1 MSMLNPIARARGH
14 GSAKEGVHHWYAQ
27 RASAVLLIFLLA
39 WMIYSIFSL
48 AGGGYEASR
57 AFIANPV
64 NASFLGLLLIVVIYH
79 AMLGLQVVIE
89 DYVHKPA
96 AEVVLYF
103 ITRAGGY
110 VLMALA
116 LVHIMQLALGA

>member
-1 MSMLNPIARARGH
+1 MSMLNPIAKARGL

-27 RASAVLLIFLLA
+27 RASAVLLIFLIG
-39 WMIYSIFSL
+39 WMIYSVFSL

-64 NASFLGLLLIVVIYH
+64 NAAFLSLLLVVVLYH

-89 DYVHKPA
+89 DYVHQPTM
-96 AEVVLYF
+96 EIILYF
-103 ITRAGGY
+103 LTRAGAY
-110 VLMALA
+110 ILMALGI
-116 LVHIMQLALGA
+116 VHIMKLALGA

>member
-1 MSMLNPIARARGH
+1 MLNPIARARGH

-27 RASAVLLIFLLA
+27 RASAVLLIFLLG
-39 WMIYSIFSL
+39 WLIFSIFSL

-64 NASFLGLLLIVVIYH
+64 NASFLGLLLVVVLYH

-89 DYVHKPA
+89 DYVHSPA

-103 ITRAGGY
+103 VTRAGGY
-110 VLMALA
+110 VLMALG
-116 LVHIMQLALGA
+116 LVHIMKLALGA